1 VFAQNAGIRSDP
13 RRCFVPV
20 RGVEM
25 FYPANASPFRSWTP
39 LASEPPVGLG
49 QSLPFESDACILL
62 LGSGDARKILFTIF
76 NDENEST
83 AFCKSRC

>member
-1 VFAQNAGIRSDP
+1 MFRPNL
-13 RRCFVPV
+13 C
-20 RGVEM
+20 VEM

-39 LASEPPVGLG
+39 LASEPPFALA
-49 QSLPFESDACILL
+49 QSLPFESDAHILL

-83 AFCKSRC
+83 SFSFEVALIGRAHAFV